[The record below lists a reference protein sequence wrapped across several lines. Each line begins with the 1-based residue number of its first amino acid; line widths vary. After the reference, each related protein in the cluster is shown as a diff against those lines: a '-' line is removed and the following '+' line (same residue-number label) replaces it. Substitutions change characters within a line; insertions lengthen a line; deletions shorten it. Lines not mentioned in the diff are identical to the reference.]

1 MILPIPEA
9 LRGAGRRR
17 ARGAEDAAEEDEGL
31 FTFGS
36 FCCLVA
42 GVVDVVEVEGG
53 KAGM

>member
-17 ARGAEDAAEEDEGL
+17 ARGAEDAEDEGL
-31 FTFGS
+31 FTFRS
-36 FCCLVA
+36 FCCLA
-42 GVVDVVEVEGG
+42 GVVEVEGG